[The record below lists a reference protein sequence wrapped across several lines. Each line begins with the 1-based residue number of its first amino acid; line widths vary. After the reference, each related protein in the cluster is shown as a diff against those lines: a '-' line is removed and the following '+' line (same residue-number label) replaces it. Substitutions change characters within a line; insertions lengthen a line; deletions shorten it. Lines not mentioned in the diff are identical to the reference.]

1 MSVLGISCYYHDS
14 AVALIDDNEIQFAIH
29 EERLS
34 RRKQDARFPALA
46 VGRAL
51 ESARLRIND
60 LDRIVFY
67 EDPGLKLNRLWD
79 QVIDYW
85 PRSQRVYEDDIPRFI
100 HHKMPIAEQIRKHLG
115 FHGPIENSEHH
126 RSHAASAFYTSP
138 FERAIVVT
146 LDGVGEYET
155 ASVHL
160 GEGNRLTKLRSIHFP
175 HSLGLFYSVFTQY
188 LGFEVNEGEYKVMGL
203 APYGRPRYLDKLVGP
218 ILKLSEDGAF
228 RLNERFFDF
237 CSRERHYDPAL
248 IAHLGFAPRRPEDP
262 VREEH
267 CDLAASVQQAL
278 ETALAGMLTP
288 LMRQY

>member
-14 AVALIDDNEIQFAIH
+14 AVALIDNDEIQFAIH

-51 ESARLRIND
+51 EAAKLRIND

-67 EDPGLKLNRLWD
+67 EDPALKLNRLWD

-85 PRSQRVYEDDIPRFI
+85 PRSRRVYEDDIPRFV
-100 HHKMPIAEQIRKHLG
+100 HHKMPIADQIRKHLG

-126 RSHAASAFYTSP
+126 RSHAASAFFTSA

-160 GEGNRLTKLRSIHFP
+160 GEGNNLTKLRSVHFP

-203 APYGRPRYLDKLVGP
+203 APYGKPLYLDKLLGP
-218 ILKLSEDGAF
+218 ILKLHEDGAF
-228 RLNERFFDF
+228 TLNRRFFAF
-237 CSRERHYDPAL
+237 CPHDPHYDTVL
-248 IAHLGFAPRRPEDP
+248 IAPLGALPPPPDEP
-262 VREEH
+262 VR
-267 CDLAASVQQAL
+267 
-278 ETALAGMLTP
+278 AGTH
-288 LMRQY
+288 

>member
-14 AVALIDDNEIQFAIH
+14 AVALIDNNEVQFAIH

-51 ESARLRIND
+51 ESAKLRIND

-85 PRSQRVYEDDIPRFI
+85 PRSQRVYENDIPRFI

-138 FERAIVVT
+138 FERAIVLT
-146 LDGVGEYET
+146 PDGVGEYET

-203 APYGRPRYLDKLVGP
+203 APYGRPRYRDKLIGP
-218 ILKLSEDGAF
+218 ILKLHEDGAF
-228 RLNERFFDF
+228 TLNRRFFDF
-237 CSRERHYDPAL
+237 CRQDRHYDPSL
-248 IAHLGFAPRRPEDP
+248 IAHLGVMPRCPDEP

-267 CDLAASVQQAL
+267 HDLAAS
-278 ETALAGMLTP
+278 
-288 LMRQY
+288 